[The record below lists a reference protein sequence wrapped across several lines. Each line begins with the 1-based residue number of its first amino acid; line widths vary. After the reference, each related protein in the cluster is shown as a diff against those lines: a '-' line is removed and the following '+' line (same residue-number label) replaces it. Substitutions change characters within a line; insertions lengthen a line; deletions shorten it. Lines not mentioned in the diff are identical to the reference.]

1 MKHIVEI
8 TTSRRRVEN
17 HMANWMKKTSGLLKK
32 SMISLSIFMG
42 LVLFLTGAAKAE
54 EARITDI
61 VVTNSSEDLL
71 VYFTVTD
78 CFTEDM
84 KKAIDNGV
92 STVFTFLIRLD
103 EVRDFWWDKEIADL
117 RISHEIRYDNLKNVY
132 ILKLSSG
139 DGKEI
144 YVKDFDKAR
153 KLMSEV
159 AGYRVTS
166 LKNLE
171 KGVRYQIGIMAELD
185 KIRLPFYFHYVFFFL
200 SLWDFETDW
209 YIVDF
214 KY

>member
-1 MKHIVEI
+1 MV
-8 TTSRRRVEN
+8 
-17 HMANWMKKTSGLLKK
+17 NWMKKISGLFKK
-32 SMISLSIFMG
+32 PL
-42 LVLFLTGAAKAE
+42 LFLSVFMPFVFFMAGTGWAE
-54 EARITDI
+54 DARITDI

-78 CFTEDM
+78 CFKEDM

-103 EVRDFWWDKEIADL
+103 EVRDFWWDNEIADL
-117 RISHEIRYDNLKNVY
+117 RISHEIRYDNLKNIY
-132 ILKLSSG
+132 LLKLSSG
-139 DGKEI
+139 DGKEL
-144 YVKDFDKAR
+144 YVKDFNKAR

-159 AGYRVTS
+159 VGRRVTS
-166 LKNLE
+166 LKNLQ
-171 KGVRYQIGIMAELD
+171 KGVRYQIGLKAELD

>member
-1 MKHIVEI
+1 MSK
-8 TTSRRRVEN
+8 TP
-17 HMANWMKKTSGLLKK
+17 KKMLLRARKYV
-32 SMISLSIFMG
+32 SVFLSL
-42 LVLFLTGAAKAE
+42 LFLLSGSVWAD

-61 VVTNSSEDLL
+61 VVTNSTEDLL

-92 STVFTFLIRLD
+92 STVFNFLIRLD

-117 RISHEIRYDNLKNVY
+117 RISHEIKYDNLKNIY
-132 ILKLSSG
+132 ILKLASG

-159 AGYRVTS
+159 AGYKVTS
-166 LKNLE
+166 LKNLQ

-200 SLWDFETDW
+200 SLWDFKTDW

>member
-1 MKHIVEI
+1 MSLALFVP
-8 TTSRRRVEN
+8 
-17 HMANWMKKTSGLLKK
+17 KTGW
-32 SMISLSIFMG
+32 
-42 LVLFLTGAAKAE
+42 AE

-61 VVTNSSEDLL
+61 VVTNSTEDLL

-92 STVFTFLIRLD
+92 TTVFTFLIRLE
-103 EVRDFWWDKEIADL
+103 EVRDFWWDGEIADL
-117 RISHEIRYDNLKNVY
+117 RISHEIKYDNLKNVY
-132 ILKLSSG
+132 LLKLSSG
-139 DGKEI
+139 DGREV

-153 KLMSEV
+153 LLMSEV
-159 AGYRVTS
+159 AGCRVTS
-166 LKNLE
+166 LKNLQ
-171 KGVRYQIGIMAELD
+171 KGNRYQIGIKAELD

>member
-1 MKHIVEI
+1 MRN
-8 TTSRRRVEN
+8 RRAIEN
-17 HMANWMKKTSGLLKK
+17 PMRNRMKKTSDLFKK
-32 SMISLSIFMG
+32 PLIYLSVFMG
-42 LVLFLTGAAKAE
+42 LVFFLSGVARAE
-54 EARITDI
+54 DARITDI

-92 STVFTFLIRLD
+92 STVFTFLIRLE

-117 RISHEIRYDNLKNVY
+117 RISHEIKYDNLKNIY

-166 LKNLE
+166 LKNLQ
-171 KGVRYQIGIMAELD
+171 KGTRYQIGIMAELD

-200 SLWDFETDW
+200 SLWDFKTDW

>member
-1 MKHIVEI
+1 MSK
-8 TTSRRRVEN
+8 TP
-17 HMANWMKKTSGLLKK
+17 KKMLLRARKYV
-32 SMISLSIFMG
+32 SVFLSL
-42 LVLFLTGAAKAE
+42 LFLLSGSVWAD

-61 VVTNSSEDLL
+61 VVTNSTEDLL

-92 STVFTFLIRLD
+92 STVFNFLIRLD
-103 EVRDFWWDKEIADL
+103 EVRNFWWDKEIADL
-117 RISHEIRYDNLKNVY
+117 RISHEIKYDNLKNIY
-132 ILKLSSG
+132 ILKLASG

-159 AGYRVTS
+159 AGYKVTS
-166 LKNLE
+166 LKNLQ

-200 SLWDFETDW
+200 SLWDFKTDW

>member
-1 MKHIVEI
+1 MKYISVFL
-8 TTSRRRVEN
+8 SLLFFL
-17 HMANWMKKTSGLLKK
+17 SG
-32 SMISLSIFMG
+32 S
-42 LVLFLTGAAKAE
+42 VWAE

-61 VVTNSSEDLL
+61 VVTNSNEDLL

-103 EVRDFWWDKEIADL
+103 EVRDFWWDKEIANL
-117 RISHEIRYDNLKNVY
+117 KISHEIKYDNLKNIY
-132 ILKLSSG
+132 IVKLSSG
-139 DGKEI
+139 DGKGI

-159 AGYRVTS
+159 AGYKVTS
-166 LKNLE
+166 LKNLQ
-171 KGVRYQIGIMAELD
+171 KGERYQIGIMAELD

>member
-1 MKHIVEI
+1 
-8 TTSRRRVEN
+8 
-17 HMANWMKKTSGLLKK
+17 MKKTSGSLKK
-32 SMISLSIFMG
+32 SIVVLLISISLAFYTAG
-42 LVLFLTGAAKAE
+42 TCWAE

-61 VVTNSSEDLL
+61 VVTNSGEDLL

-84 KKAIDNGV
+84 KTAIDNGV

-103 EVRDFWWDKEIADL
+103 EVKDLWWDKEIADL
-117 RISHEIRYDNLKNVY
+117 RISHEIKYDNLKNVY
-132 ILKLSSG
+132 ILKLSSE
-139 DGKEI
+139 DSKEV

-153 KLMSEV
+153 KIISEV

-166 LKNLE
+166 LMNLQ
-171 KGVRYQIGIMAELD
+171 KGARYQIGIMAELD